1 MVRAIQVGTGRW
13 GFSWSKDV
21 IPRVPSVEMVG
32 YVDLSPEAIQRL
44 QTELK
49 IPAEKCFTSLAEA
62 QNAVGADLVIATLRT
77 DAHYPVVKEALE
89 LGLNVIVEKPFAST
103 MAQAKELVAIAETKN
118 RILMVSQNYRFYPG
132 PIAAAEL
139 IGAQKYGPVD
149 MVTLDFRR
157 HAPSQGHAYAEMPDP
172 LLADMSI
179 HHFDLMRM
187 VLGDNPKRVSA
198 RTWNPPESPFTHDPV
213 GIASIEFEKGTL
225 LSYRGSWMST
235 GPATPWSGEWAMDC
249 SQAQIWWTSRDNFG
263 SKNGPDRLLI
273 RNSDGTS
280 EEVELT
286 KPEFQDRQGTLNA
299 IAQAIDTGTLPT
311 RMSTGADNLYS
322 FALTMAAITSASRD
336 GEWVDIAEIMG

>member
-1 MVRAIQVGTGRW
+1 MVRAIQVGVGRW

-21 IPRVPSVEMVG
+21 IPKVPSVEMVG
-32 YVDLSPEAIQRL
+32 YVDLAAAAVERL
-44 QTELK
+44 QKELK
-49 IPAEKCFTSLAEA
+49 VPPEKCFTSLAEA
-62 QNAVGADLVIATLRT
+62 HKATGADLVIATLRT

-89 LGLNVIVEKPFAST
+89 LGLNVIVEKPFAAS
-103 MAQAKELVAIAETKN
+103 MQQAKELVAIAEERN

-132 PIAAAEL
+132 PIAAAEF

-149 MVTLDFRR
+149 LVTLDFRR

-225 LSYRGSWMST
+225 LSYRGSWMSS
-235 GPATPWSGEWAMDC
+235 GPSTPWSGEWTMDC
-249 SQAQIWWTSRDNFG
+249 SQGQIWWTSRDHFG
-263 SKNGPDRLLI
+263 NKQGPDRLSI
-273 RNSDGTS
+273 RHTDGAS
-280 EEVELT
+280 EDIKLT
-286 KPEFQDRQGTLNA
+286 PPEFQDRQGTLNA

-322 FALTMAAITSASRD
+322 FALTIGAITSASRN
-336 GEWVDIAEIMG
+336 GEWVEIEEIMA